1 MGDKETP
8 LSETAWEKVLS
19 EITNPGDWVAAGT
32 GAALGGVLS
41 FIAHWPD
48 WFTFAATGATVG
60 VTLRK
65 AWNVARNRPQLRK
78 RALALDEIFAQLQAQ
93 VDSTVKFPAN
103 ELDPY
108 QLLQML
114 RREITL
120 WEKNAA
126 SNEQFRQQLD
136 ELVNRYRLITAFLDT
151 HKKELQTN
159 RSSDDDD
166 SIGKAKDC
174 IRQN

>member
-1 MGDKETP
+1 
-8 LSETAWEKVLS
+8 
-19 EITNPGDWVAAGT
+19 
-32 GAALGGVLS
+32 
-41 FIAHWPD
+41 
-48 WFTFAATGATVG
+48 
-60 VTLRK
+60 
-65 AWNVARNRPQLRK
+65 
-78 RALALDEIFAQLQAQ
+78 
-93 VDSTVKFPAN
+93 
-103 ELDPY
+103 
-108 QLLQML
+108 ML

-159 RSSDDDD
+159 RSSDGDD